1 LSPAH
6 LELINT
12 YRAFTIH
19 ILTLSSYDYTMG
31 LLANFKAKRAAKR
44 AKAAY
49 ELELYQWQRENEV
62 LTQALAIF
70 TNAAT
75 GDEPDDQSL
84 AQKKGELV
92 LWTGQGIYHVAGR
105 TAATYSGGSQ
115 GFSIPLVAGIRYRV
129 GSFKGRMI
137 PGEEMQIDK
146 DQGMVKLTNQ
156 RLIFAGPISTTEWAF
171 SKLLSSFSNPEQTD
185 FIFGVSNRQ
194 KSSGIRFSPEDGY
207 AFAHLFALA
216 LYSYEKGV
224 PATIKAIRAELAEN
238 SESKPKLLL
247 PPVSNA

>member
-1 LSPAH
+1 
-6 LELINT
+6 
-12 YRAFTIH
+12 
-19 ILTLSSYDYTMG
+19 
-31 LLANFKAKRAAKR
+31 
-44 AKAAY
+44 
-49 ELELYQWQRENEV
+49 
-62 LTQALAIF
+62 
-70 TNAAT
+70 
-75 GDEPDDQSL
+75 
-84 AQKKGELV
+84 
-92 LWTGQGIYHVAGR
+92 
-105 TAATYSGGSQ
+105 
-115 GFSIPLVAGIRYRV
+115 
-129 GSFKGRMI
+129 MI

-146 DQGMVKLTNQ
+146 DQGFVKLTNQ

-224 PATIKAIRAELAEN
+224 PATVKSIKAELAEN